1 MRSLRLLS
9 AALAAFLISA
19 CSSTPP
25 AKRYPIQGQILAI
38 STERREL
45 TIAHGD
51 IPGLMPAMTMTYPV
65 RNAKLLDG
73 RTLGEM
79 VSGTLEVSES
89 MGRIV
94 ELTHTGSEPL
104 PAGSNAADLAA
115 GVLDV
120 GNPIPDTALIDQTN
134 TRRALSDWKGSTTLI
149 TFIYTRCPL
158 PNFCPLMDQ
167 NFAALQGVIAKDSA
181 LHGKVKLISITF
193 DPEYDTPDVLAEHA
207 KKMNA
212 DPAVWTFLTGDRLTI
227 DRLAAKFGVSV
238 LRTPGETAITH
249 NLRTILA
256 GPDGTIAKIY
266 SSNDW
271 TPGDVA
277 ADLRRLQPRLP

>member
-1 MRSLRLLS
+1 VSS
-9 AALAAFLISA
+9 APARP
-19 CSSTPP
+19 PP

-38 STERREL
+38 STERREI

-51 IPGLMPAMTMTYPV
+51 IAGLMPAMTMTYPV
-65 RNAKLLDG
+65 SEAKLLDG
-73 RTLGEM
+73 RTLGEL
-79 VSGTLEVSES
+79 VTGTLEVSEAT
-89 MGRIV
+89 GRIV
-94 ELTHTGSEPL
+94 ELTHTGSAAL

-134 TRRALSDWKGSTTLI
+134 TRRALSEWKGSTTLI

-167 NFAALQGVIAKDSA
+167 NFAALQGVIAKDA
-181 LHGKVKLISITF
+181 TLRGKVKLISITF
-193 DPEYDTPDVLAEHA
+193 DPDYDTPDVLAEHA
-207 KKMNA
+207 KKMKA
-212 DPAVWTFLTGDRLTI
+212 DPAVWTFLTGDRLTM
-227 DRLAAKFGVSV
+227 DRVAAKFGVSV

-249 NLRTILA
+249 NLRTILVA
-256 GPDGTIAKIY
+256 PDSTIAKIY

-271 TPGDVA
+271 TPGAVA
-277 ADLRRLQPRLP
+277 AELRRLQPHRP

>member
-1 MRSLRLLS
+1 MRSRNLIAIALTTLLVG
-9 AALAAFLISA
+9 A
-19 CSSTPP
+19 CSTTPP

-65 RNAKLLDG
+65 SNAKVLDG
-73 RTLGEM
+73 RTLGEL
-79 VSGTLEVSES
+79 VTGTLEVSES
-89 MGRIV
+89 TGRIV
-94 ELTHTGSEPL
+94 ELTHTGSAPL
-104 PAGSNAADLAA
+104 PTGSNTAELAA

-134 TRRALSDWKGSTTLI
+134 TRRALDEWKGSTTLI

-167 NFAALQGVIAKDSA
+167 NFAALQGVIAKDA
-181 LHGKVKLISITF
+181 TLRGKVKLISITF
-193 DPEYDTPDVLAEHA
+193 DPDFDTSDVLADHA
-207 KKMNA
+207 KKMKA

-238 LRTPGETAITH
+238 LREPDQPTITH
-249 NLRTILA
+249 NLRTILV
-256 GPDGTIAKIY
+256 GPDGNIAKIY
-266 SSNDW
+266 SGNDW
-271 TPGDVA
+271 TPGAVA
-277 ADLRRLQPRLP
+277 ADVRRLQPHVP